1 MKTNEIKVTCPECG
15 TEITVKATGKQ
26 KRIDALKA
34 AGISTDEL
42 LSLALDRV
50 KEAVSNGEVDADD
63 IVAMIGRQG
72 TVPNSRLFRR
82 WVMAQMFRMM
92 AQEQNDGQPHSVHS
106 QIESLG
112 FHYQWTMMANELA
125 AEVAMQRSD
134 PDNYAIRHRY
144 FHGFVVRAMA
154 KDMLAG
160 LLDIAGRCP
169 EFKLSGVRYKNIM
182 GRHIP
187 VENLARMVS
196 DIRAA
201 AECTPY
207 SQDPCTSLSRV
218 RRLLPYAKIL
228 RKAGIVQ
235 TKEWVDA
242 YKGAGAYYTM
252 ENLIRFHNCVI
263 FDGDQRLSRTGSLEF
278 IREKALDPDFPG
290 WKMFGMLK
298 EMMMYNRVDIRKK
311 RAEWRKRR

>member
-15 TEITVKATGKQ
+15 TEITVKTTGKQ

-34 AGISTDEL
+34 AGISTDAL

-112 FHYQWTMMANELA
+112 FYYQWTMMANELA

-144 FHGFVVRAMA
+144 FHGLIVYAMA
-154 KDMLAG
+154 KDMLNG
-160 LLDIAGRCP
+160 LLNIAGQRS
-169 EFKLSGVRYKNIM
+169 EFKLNGVRYKNIM
-182 GRHIP
+182 GRDIP
-187 VENLARMVS
+187 VVELDRMVS
-196 DIRAA
+196 EMRKAVVS
-201 AECTPY
+201 TPY
-207 SQDPCTSLSRV
+207 SEDPSDLLYHV
-218 RRLLPYAKIL
+218 RRLIPCAKTL
-228 RKAGIVQ
+228 RKAGIAP

-263 FDGDQRLSRTGSLEF
+263 FDGDQRLSCTESLGF
-278 IREKALDPDFPG
+278 IRKKALDPDFPG